1 MSLCSHYISR
11 KAVDILIFPVDKKLS
26 YVVQLTCV
34 TQVVCWEN
42 CQACRILVQRNT
54 VFSQKKNCNLKLI
67 RNINIHMNMC
77 SVEINVHEC
86 RMFPSVLGL
95 VVLRHMQSLI
105 CIL

>member
-42 CQACRILVQRNT
+42 CQACRIL
-54 VFSQKKNCNLKLI
+54 
-67 RNINIHMNMC
+67 
-77 SVEINVHEC
+77 
-86 RMFPSVLGL
+86 
-95 VVLRHMQSLI
+95 
-105 CIL
+105 